1 MSSHQKY
8 NYNDCEYKQRWRN
21 KCNPLLLAASLA
33 IGAICHPQP
42 ENIGGEGRGPIRH
55 NGERFPFPDLV
66 CSLQPFL
73 FSYYEGICRVSS
85 CVSAIFSSLHFLQK
99 FFFAPKSFIET
110 LVLSLQL
117 LASLSN
123 ILQPCLVAIQTTL
136 ASLLHSICNFTFNII
151 HFFLTRDEQ
160 MPMIFQN
167 TVSSIWLSAQDLLGV
182 QLFLSFTC
190 DEKGWDSK

>member
-21 KCNPLLLAASLA
+21 KCKPLLLAASLA

-66 CSLQPFL
+66 CSVQPFL

-99 FFFAPKSFIET
+99 SFLFNWFGQNCSSQPSMVHWLSSSIFPCSSFVPLWWHPTKSPLFFF
-110 LVLSLQL
+110 
-117 LASLSN
+117 N
-123 ILQPCLVAIQTTL
+123 IYR
-136 ASLLHSICNFTFNII
+136 H
-151 HFFLTRDEQ
+151 
-160 MPMIFQN
+160 
-167 TVSSIWLSAQDLLGV
+167 
-182 QLFLSFTC
+182 
-190 DEKGWDSK
+190 